1 MFFVSSMVFW
11 CWIWLPSIICVPS
24 VTVVYDRQWSWV
36 SQFNRNMSC
45 CIPNYSVLS
54 VPDKGYSRNVPDKG
68 YFRNASCPLNLISTF
83 IFNCSSRKCSRV
95 YWFRYTV
102 HLISNVSFDHFFLAF
117 RISVKYIYTFYI
129 LLINQIWNNLYQ
141 VRFWNNLYQVRF
153 WNNLY
158 QVRFWNN
165 LYQVRSKIERLE
177 TQII

>member
-1 MFFVSSMVFW
+1 MTNDNENWWNFKLFGFPIFRFLS
-11 CWIWLPSIICVPS
+11 VPDIGYS
-24 VTVVYDRQWSWV
+24 
-36 SQFNRNMSC
+36 RNV
-45 CIPNYSVLS
+45 PDKGYSRN

-129 LLINQIWNNLYQ
+129 LLINQISTFSYISTCYITSQRNTHIAL
-141 VRFWNNLYQVRF
+141 
-153 WNNLY
+153 
-158 QVRFWNN
+158 
-165 LYQVRSKIERLE
+165 K
-177 TQII
+177 